1 MKKCA
6 TQTGE
11 GVAEGALGCTSA
23 FAVAGA
29 TPSLF
34 PDDCPATKPFMW
46 WVGAKTKLLPY
57 IARFLPATIADLYEP
72 FCGCAAV
79 SLGIAP
85 RVRGKIHLSDLRWDV
100 VAVMNLLREGGEG
113 KLISRLQFH
122 EDRHCNGHFDFVL
135 CALNDG
141 FATAENSAKTGS
153 VSDEWLADFFYINQT
168 CFGACLTLAADGKG
182 YKGSYAP
189 GRMSDKFICREGRI
203 LRGAKILQQKATPAL
218 VQDFCAI
225 EPKRGDLVYC
235 DPPYDAKN
243 VYGKASRKDK
253 TYTIA
258 PELADAAARWR
269 RAGAKVM
276 VSLNDSDAVR
286 QTFGSAWR
294 VVELKKQYLINNI
307 THDHKEYTAEVL
319 LLSW

>member
-1 MKKCA
+1 MHCRCWRN
-6 TQTGE
+6 TL
-11 GVAEGALGCTSA
+11 AL
-23 FAVAGA
+23 
-29 TPSLF
+29 

-135 CALNDG
+135 CAST
-141 FATAENSAKTGS
+141 TALLLRRILQNRSRERRVACRLFLHQPDLLWRMPHARRRWQGLQGQLCARSHVRQVHLQGGENSA
-153 VSDEWLADFFYINQT
+153 
-168 CFGACLTLAADGKG
+168 
-182 YKGSYAP
+182 
-189 GRMSDKFICREGRI
+189 RREN
-203 LRGAKILQQKATPAL
+203 LQQKATPAL

-294 VVELKKQYLINNI
+294 VVELKSN
-307 THDHKEYTAEVL
+307 T
-319 LLSW
+319 